1 MKPEP
6 PGSASEI
13 CGLSLAQLHREIK
26 NRQLS
31 SVEIAEAYLRRIRS
45 RDPKVQAFIS
55 VGAETLLEEA
65 RALDRSLLSG
75 EREAGLLTGIPLA
88 VKDNIVTR
96 GIRTTCGSRI
106 LEHYVPPY
114 EATAVARLRADGGLI
129 LGKTNLDE
137 FAMGSTTE
145 NSGFFPTRN
154 PWDLHRVPGGS
165 SGGSAAAVAALEAP
179 GALGSDT
186 GGSIRQPAAFCGVVG
201 LKPTYGRVSR
211 YGLVAFASSL
221 DQIGPLAR
229 TARDAAMILQVVSGY
244 DPMDSTSARRPLEDF
259 VGALE
264 GEVRGLRIGLPAE
277 WFSAGLDPRIEASV
291 RRAAAKLEA
300 VGCEVVEV
308 ELPHTEF
315 AIATYYII
323 ALAEASSNLARYDGM
338 RYGHRSS
345 RVGALDE
352 TYRNSRNEGFGD
364 EVKRRIMIGTYVLSA
379 GYYDAYYLKAG
390 KVRTLIKED
399 YFRAFERA
407 DVLMGPTAPSLPFL
421 QGDKI
426 ADPLEMYLSDV
437 YTVTANLA
445 GIPGVATTCAYTP
458 EGVPIG
464 LQLLGPHFAEGR
476 ILRVAHVLEQE
487 LGLVKPTLSLGA

>member
-1 MKPEP
+1 MERE
-6 PGSASEI
+6 ASRPACEI
-13 CGLSLAQLHREIK
+13 CDLSIAQLHRGIRK
-26 NRQLS
+26 RQIS
-31 SVEIAEAYLRRIRS
+31 PVEIAEAYLRRIRS

-55 VGAETLLEEA
+55 RAAETLLEEA
-65 RALDRSLLSG
+65 RALDRSLASG
-75 EREAGLLTGIPLA
+75 KREVGLLTGIPLA

-96 GIRTTCGSRI
+96 GMRTTCGSRI

-114 EATAVARLRADGGLI
+114 EATSVARLRADGGLI

-154 PWDLHRVPGGS
+154 PWDLNRVPGGS

-244 DPMDSTSARRPLEDF
+244 DPMDSTSARRPVDDY
-259 VGALE
+259 VAGLE
-264 GEVRGLRIGLPAE
+264 GDIRGLRIGLPAE
-277 WFSAGLDPRIEASV
+277 WFSSGLDPRIEAAV
-291 RRAAAKLEA
+291 RAAAAKLA
-300 VGCEVVEV
+300 AAGCEVVEV
-308 ELPHTEF
+308 DLPHTEF

-338 RYGHRSS
+338 RYGHRSRKAGS
-345 RVGALDE
+345 LEE

-379 GYYDAYYLKAG
+379 GYYDAYYLKAS

-421 QGDKI
+421 QGDKTS
-426 ADPLEMYLSDV
+426 DPLEMYLSDV

-464 LQLLGPHFAEGR
+464 LQLLGPHFGEGR
-476 ILRVAHVLEQE
+476 LLRVAHVLEQE
-487 LGLVKPTLSLGA
+487 LGLVRPALALGD

>member
-1 MKPEP
+1 MEHES
-6 PGSASEI
+6 PGRPSEI
-13 CGLSLAQLHREIK
+13 CDLSIAQLHRAIK
-26 NRQLS
+26 NRQIS

-55 VGAETLLEEA
+55 VGADTLLDEA
-65 RALDRSLLSG
+65 RALDQTLASG
-75 EREAGLLTGIPLA
+75 KRELGLLTGIPLA

-96 GIRTTCGSRI
+96 GMRTTCGSRI

-114 EATAVARLRADGGLI
+114 EATSVARLRADGGLI

-154 PWDLHRVPGGS
+154 PWDLNRVPGGS
-165 SGGSAAAVAALEAP
+165 SGGSAAAVAAMEAP

-186 GGSIRQPAAFCGVVG
+186 GGSIRLPAAFCGVVG

-221 DQIGPLAR
+221 DQIGPLAH

-244 DPMDSTSARRPLEDF
+244 DPMDSTSARRPVEDY
-259 VGALE
+259 VAALE
-264 GEVRGLRIGLPAE
+264 GDVRGLRIGLPAE
-277 WFSAGLDPRIEASV
+277 WFSSGLDRRIEAAV

-300 VGCEVVEV
+300 VGCQVVEV
-308 ELPHTEF
+308 DLPHTEF

-345 RVGALDE
+345 RIGALEE
-352 TYRNSRNEGFGD
+352 TYRNSRSEGFGD

-379 GYYDAYYLKAG
+379 GYYDAYYLKAS
-390 KVRTLIKED
+390 KVRTLVKED
-399 YFRAFERA
+399 YCRAFERA
-407 DVLMGPTAPSLPFL
+407 DVLMGPTAPSLPFR
-421 QGDKI
+421 QDDMT

-464 LQLLGPHFAEGR
+464 LQLLGPHFGEGLL
-476 ILRVAHVLEQE
+476 LRVAHVLEQE
-487 LGLVKPTLSLGA
+487 LGLSKPVLALDA

>member
-1 MKPEP
+1 MERE
-6 PGSASEI
+6 ASLPACEI
-13 CGLSLAQLHREIK
+13 CDLSIAQLHRGIRK
-26 NRQLS
+26 RQIS
-31 SVEIAEAYLRRIRS
+31 PVEIAEAYLRRIRS

-55 VGAETLLEEA
+55 RSAEALLEEA
-65 RALDRSLLSG
+65 RTLDRSLTSG
-75 EREAGLLTGIPLA
+75 KREVGLLTGIPLA

-96 GIRTTCGSRI
+96 GMRTTCGSRI

-114 EATAVARLRADGGLI
+114 EATSVARLRADGGLI

-154 PWDLHRVPGGS
+154 PWDLNRVPGGS

-244 DPMDSTSARRPLEDF
+244 DPMDSTSARRPVDDY
-259 VGALE
+259 VAGLE
-264 GEVRGLRIGLPAE
+264 GDIRGLRIGLPAE
-277 WFSAGLDPRIEASV
+277 WFSSGLDPRIEAAV
-291 RRAAAKLEA
+291 RAAAAKLA
-300 VGCEVVEV
+300 AAGCEVVEV
-308 ELPHTEF
+308 DLPHTEF

-338 RYGHRSS
+338 RYGHRSRS
-345 RVGALDE
+345 AGSLEE

-379 GYYDAYYLKAG
+379 GYYDAYYLKAS

-421 QGDKI
+421 QGDKTS
-426 ADPLEMYLSDV
+426 DPLEMYLSDV

-464 LQLLGPHFAEGR
+464 LQLLGPHFGEGR
-476 ILRVAHVLEQE
+476 LLRVAHVLEQE
-487 LGLVKPTLSLGA
+487 LGLVRPALALGD

>member
-1 MKPEP
+1 MKNEP
-6 PGSASEI
+6 SGRPSEI
-13 CGLSLAQLHREIK
+13 CDLSIAQLHQAIK

-45 RDPKVQAFIS
+45 RDSQVQAFIS
-55 VGAETLLEEA
+55 VRAEALLEEA
-65 RALDRSLLSG
+65 RALDRSLALG
-75 EREAGLLTGIPLA
+75 NREAGLLTGIPLA

-96 GIRTTCGSRI
+96 GLRTTCGSRI
-106 LEHYVPPY
+106 LEHYAPPY
-114 EATAVARLRADGGLI
+114 ESTAVARLRADGGLI

-154 PWDLHRVPGGS
+154 PWDLNRVPGGS

-244 DPMDSTSARRPLEDF
+244 DPMDSTSARRPAEKF
-259 VGALE
+259 VEALE
-264 GEVRGLRIGLPAE
+264 GDVRGLRIGLPAE
-277 WFSAGLDPRIEASV
+277 WFSSGLDPRIDAAV
-291 RRAAAKLEA
+291 RRAAATLEA
-300 VGCEVVEV
+300 VGCEVVGV
-308 ELPHTEF
+308 DLPHTEC
-315 AIATYYII
+315 AIAAYYII

-345 RVGALDE
+345 RIGALEE

-379 GYYDAYYLKAG
+379 GYYDAYYLKAS
-390 KVRTLIKED
+390 KVRTLIKQD
-399 YFRAFERA
+399 YLRAFEQA

-445 GIPGVATTCAYTP
+445 GIPGVATTCAFTP

-464 LQLLGPHFAEGR
+464 LQLLGPHFGEGR
-476 ILRVAHVLEQE
+476 LLRVAHVLEQE
-487 LGLVKPTLSLGA
+487 LSLVKPALPLGA

>member
-1 MKPEP
+1 MINEP
-6 PGSASEI
+6 PGRPSEI
-13 CGLSLAQLHREIK
+13 CDLSIAQLHREIQ

-31 SVEIAEAYLRRIRS
+31 SVEIVEAYLRRIRS
-45 RDPKVQAFIS
+45 RDPRIQAFIS
-55 VGAETLLEEA
+55 VRAETLLEEA
-65 RALDRSLLSG
+65 RTLDRSLALG
-75 EREAGLLTGIPLA
+75 NREAGLLTGIPLA
-88 VKDNIVTR
+88 VKDNIVAR

-114 EATAVARLRADGGLI
+114 ESTAVARLRADGGLI

-154 PWDLHRVPGGS
+154 PWDLNRVPGGS

-229 TARDAAMILQVVSGY
+229 TARDAAMILQVVSGH
-244 DPMDSTSARRPLEDF
+244 DPMDSTSARRPAEDF
-259 VGALE
+259 VGGLE
-264 GEVRGLRIGLPAE
+264 GDVRGLRIGLPAE
-277 WFSAGLDPRIEASV
+277 WFSSGLDPRIDAAV
-291 RRAAAKLEA
+291 RRAAAALEA

-308 ELPHTEF
+308 DLPHSEC
-315 AIATYYII
+315 AIAAYYII

-345 RVGALDE
+345 RIGPLEE

-379 GYYDAYYLKAG
+379 GYYDAYYLKAS

-399 YFRAFERA
+399 YLRAFEQA
-407 DVLMGPTAPSLPFL
+407 DVLMGPTVPSLPFL

-445 GIPGVATTCAYTP
+445 GIPGVATNCAYTP

-464 LQLLGPHFAEGR
+464 LQLLGPHFKEGR
-476 ILRVAHVLEQE
+476 LLRVAHVLEQE
-487 LGLVKPTLSLGA
+487 LGLVKPALAV

>member
-1 MKPEP
+1 
-6 PGSASEI
+6 
-13 CGLSLAQLHREIK
+13 
-26 NRQLS
+26 
-31 SVEIAEAYLRRIRS
+31 
-45 RDPKVQAFIS
+45 
-55 VGAETLLEEA
+55 
-65 RALDRSLLSG
+65 
-75 EREAGLLTGIPLA
+75 
-88 VKDNIVTR
+88 
-96 GIRTTCGSRI
+96 
-106 LEHYVPPY
+106 
-114 EATAVARLRADGGLI
+114 
-129 LGKTNLDE
+129 
-137 FAMGSTTE
+137 
-145 NSGFFPTRN
+145 
-154 PWDLHRVPGGS
+154 
-165 SGGSAAAVAALEAP
+165 VAALEAP

-345 RVGALDE
+345 RIGALEE
-352 TYRNSRNEGFGD
+352 TYRNSRSEGFGD

-379 GYYDAYYLKAG
+379 GYYDAYYLKAS
-390 KVRTLIKED
+390 KVRTLVKED
-399 YFRAFERA
+399 YCRAFERA
-407 DVLMGPTAPSLPFL
+407 DVLMGPTAPSLPFR
-421 QGDKI
+421 QGDMT

-464 LQLLGPHFAEGR
+464 LQLLGPHFGEGLL
-476 ILRVAHVLEQE
+476 LRVAHVLEQE
-487 LGLVKPTLSLGA
+487 LGLSKPVLALDA

>member
-1 MKPEP
+1 MENESPRP
-6 PGSASEI
+6 SSEI
-13 CGLSLAQLHREIK
+13 CDLSIAQLHRGIK
-26 NRQLS
+26 TRQLS
-31 SVEIAEAYLRRIRS
+31 SLEIAEAYLRRIRS

-55 VGAETLLEEA
+55 LAAETLLEEA
-65 RALDRSLLSG
+65 RALDQSLASG
-75 EREAGLLTGIPLA
+75 KRKVGLLTGIPLA
-88 VKDNIVTR
+88 IKDNIVTR
-96 GIRTTCGSRI
+96 GMRTTCGSRI
-106 LEHYVPPY
+106 LARYVPPY
-114 EATAVARLRADGGLI
+114 EATSVARLRAGGGLI

-154 PWDLHRVPGGS
+154 PWDLDRVPGGS

-179 GALGSDT
+179 GGLGSDT

-244 DPMDSTSARRPLEDF
+244 DPLDSTSARRPVEDY
-259 VGALE
+259 VAALD
-264 GEVRGLRIGLPAE
+264 GDIRGLRIGLPVE
-277 WFSAGLDPRIEASV
+277 WFASGLDPRIEAAV
-291 RRAAAKLEA
+291 RRAAARLEA
-300 VGCEVVEV
+300 AGCEVVEV
-308 ELPHTEF
+308 DLPHTEF

-345 RVGALDE
+345 RARALEE

-379 GYYDAYYLKAG
+379 GYYDAYYLKAS
-390 KVRTLIKED
+390 KVRTLIKDD
-399 YFRAFERA
+399 YVRAFERA

-421 QGDKI
+421 QGDKT

-445 GIPGVATTCAYTP
+445 GIPGVATTCAYTS

-464 LQLLGPHFAEGR
+464 LQLLGPHFGEGR
-476 ILRVAHVLEQE
+476 LLRVAHVLEQE
-487 LGLVKPTLSLGA
+487 LGLARPPLALGE

>member
-1 MKPEP
+1 MRHESSGP
-6 PGSASEI
+6 ANEI
-13 CGLSLAQLHREIK
+13 CDLSIAQLHREIRK
-26 NRQLS
+26 RQLS
-31 SVEIAEAYLRRIRS
+31 AVEIAEAHLRRIQS
-45 RDPKVQAFIS
+45 RDPVVQAFVS
-55 VGAETLLEEA
+55 VQADTLLEQA
-65 RALDRSLLSG
+65 RALDRSLAAG
-75 EREAGLLTGIPLA
+75 KREVGLLTGIPLA

-96 GIRTTCGSRI
+96 GMRTTCGSRI
-106 LEHYVPPY
+106 LERYVPPY
-114 EATAVARLRADGGLI
+114 EATSVARLRADGGLI

-154 PWDLHRVPGGS
+154 PWNLNRVPGGS

-229 TARDAAMILQVVSGY
+229 TARDAAMILQVVSGH
-244 DPMDSTSARRPLEDF
+244 DPKDSTSARRPVEDY

-264 GEVRGLRIGLPAE
+264 GDVRGLRIGLPAE
-277 WFSAGLDPRIEASV
+277 WFSSGLDPRIEAAV
-291 RRAAAKLEA
+291 RRAAAKLESA
-300 VGCEVVEV
+300 GCEVVEV

-338 RYGHRSS
+338 RYGHRS
-345 RVGALDE
+345 RRIGALAE
-352 TYRNSRNEGFGD
+352 TYRNSRSEGFGD

-379 GYYDAYYLKAG
+379 GYYDAYYLKAS
-390 KVRTLIKED
+390 KVRTLVRED
-399 YFRAFERA
+399 YLRAFERA

-421 QGDKI
+421 QGDKTS
-426 ADPLEMYLSDV
+426 DPLEMYLSDV

-445 GIPGVATTCAYTP
+445 GIPGVAATCAYTP

-464 LQLLGPHFAEGR
+464 LQLLGPHFGEGR
-476 ILRVAHVLEQE
+476 LLRVAHRLEQE
-487 LGLVKPTLSLGA
+487 LELVKPALSLGG

>member
-1 MKPEP
+1 MEHES
-6 PGSASEI
+6 PGSACEI
-13 CGLSLAQLHREIK
+13 CDLSIAQLHRAIK
-26 NRQLS
+26 NRQIS

-55 VGAETLLEEA
+55 VGADTLLDEA
-65 RALDRSLLSG
+65 RALDQTLASG
-75 EREAGLLTGIPLA
+75 KRELGLLTGIPLA

-96 GIRTTCGSRI
+96 GMRTTCGSRI

-114 EATAVARLRADGGLI
+114 EATSVARLRADGGLI

-154 PWDLHRVPGGS
+154 PWDLNRVPGGS
-165 SGGSAAAVAALEAP
+165 SGGSAAAVAAMEAP

-186 GGSIRQPAAFCGVVG
+186 GGSIRLPAAFCGVVG

-221 DQIGPLAR
+221 DQIGPLAH

-244 DPMDSTSARRPLEDF
+244 DPMDSTSARRPVEDY
-259 VGALE
+259 VAALE
-264 GEVRGLRIGLPAE
+264 GDVRGLRIGLPAE
-277 WFSAGLDPRIEASV
+277 WFSSGLDRRIEAAV

-300 VGCEVVEV
+300 VGCQVVEV
-308 ELPHTEF
+308 DLPHTEF

-345 RVGALDE
+345 RIGALEE
-352 TYRNSRNEGFGD
+352 TYRNSRSEGFGD

-379 GYYDAYYLKAG
+379 GYYDAYYLKAS
-390 KVRTLIKED
+390 KVRTLVKED
-399 YFRAFERA
+399 YCRAFERA
-407 DVLMGPTAPSLPFL
+407 DVLMGPTAPSLPFR
-421 QGDKI
+421 QGDMI

-464 LQLLGPHFAEGR
+464 LQLLGPHFGEGLL
-476 ILRVAHVLEQE
+476 LRVAHVLEQE
-487 LGLVKPTLSLGA
+487 LGLSKPVLALDA

>member
-1 MKPEP
+1 MNHEP
-6 PGSASEI
+6 PGRPSEI
-13 CGLSLAQLHREIK
+13 CDLSIAQLHREIK

-45 RDPKVQAFIS
+45 RDPKIQAFIS
-55 VGAETLLEEA
+55 VRADTLLEEA
-65 RALDRSLLSG
+65 RALDRSLVSG
-75 EREAGLLTGIPLA
+75 KREAGLLTGIPLA
-88 VKDNIVTR
+88 VKDNIVTQ
-96 GIRTTCGSRI
+96 GTRTTCGSRI

-114 EATAVARLRADGGLI
+114 EATVVARLRADGALI

-154 PWDLHRVPGGS
+154 PWDLNRVPGGS

-229 TARDAAMILQVVSGY
+229 SARDAAMILQVVSGY
-244 DPMDSTSARRPLEDF
+244 DPMDSTSARRPVEDF

-264 GEVRGLRIGLPAE
+264 GDVRGLRIGLPAE
-277 WFSAGLDPRIEASV
+277 WFSSGLDPRIEAAV
-291 RRAAAKLEA
+291 RRAAARLEA

-308 ELPHTEF
+308 DLPHTEF
-315 AIATYYII
+315 AIAAYYII

-345 RVGALDE
+345 SIGALEE

-464 LQLLGPHFAEGR
+464 LQLLGPHFGEGR
-476 ILRVAHVLEQE
+476 LLRVAQVLEQE
-487 LGLVKPTLSLGA
+487 LGLVKPALSLGA

>member
-1 MKPEP
+1 MRREP
-6 PGSASEI
+6 FGPASEI
-13 CGLSLAQLHREIK
+13 CELSIAQLHREIE

-31 SVEIAEAYLRRIRS
+31 SAEIAEAYLARIRS
-45 RDPKVQAFIS
+45 CDPRVRAFIS
-55 VGAETLLEEA
+55 VRAEALMDEA
-65 RALDRSLLSG
+65 RALDQSLASG
-75 EREAGLLTGIPLA
+75 KRELGLLTGIPLA

-114 EATAVARLRADGGLI
+114 EATTVARIRADGGLI

-154 PWDLHRVPGGS
+154 PWDLNRVPGGS

-229 TARDAAMILQVVSGY
+229 TAQDAAMILQVVAGH
-244 DPMDSTSARRPLEDF
+244 DRMDSTSARRPAGDF

-264 GEVRGLRIGLPAE
+264 SDIRGLRIGLPAE
-277 WFSAGLDPRIEASV
+277 WFSSGLDPRIEAAV
-291 RRAAAKLEA
+291 RRAAAKLEG

-308 ELPHTEF
+308 DLPHTEY

-345 RVGALDE
+345 RAGALEE
-352 TYRNSRNEGFGD
+352 TYRNSRSEGFGD

-390 KVRTLIKED
+390 KVRTLIRED
-399 YFRAFERA
+399 YVRAFERA

-421 QGDKI
+421 QGDKTS
-426 ADPLEMYLSDV
+426 DPLEMYLSDV

-464 LQLLGPHFAEGR
+464 LQLLGPHFGEGR
-476 ILRVAHVLEQE
+476 LLRVAHVLEQE
-487 LGLVKPTLSLGA
+487 LGLARPSLALGA

>member
-1 MKPEP
+1 MEHETSRP
-6 PGSASEI
+6 ACEI
-13 CGLSLAQLHREIK
+13 CDLSIAQLQRSIRK
-26 NRQLS
+26 RQLS
-31 SVEIAEAYLRRIRS
+31 SVEIAEAYLRRIRT
-45 RDPKVQAFIS
+45 RDPKVRAFIS
-55 VGAETLLEEA
+55 RGAETLLEEA
-65 RALDRSLLSG
+65 RALDRALASG
-75 EREAGLLTGIPLA
+75 KREVGLLTGIPLA

-96 GIRTTCGSRI
+96 GMRTTCGSRI

-114 EATAVARLRADGGLI
+114 EATSVARLRADGGLI

-154 PWDLHRVPGGS
+154 PWDLNRVPGGS

-244 DPMDSTSARRPLEDF
+244 DPMDSTSARRPVDDY
-259 VGALE
+259 VAALE
-264 GEVRGLRIGLPAE
+264 GDVRGLRIGLPAE
-277 WFSAGLDPRIEASV
+277 WFSSGLDPRIENAV
-291 RRAAAKLEA
+291 RRAAATLEA
-300 VGCEVVEV
+300 AGCEVVEV

-338 RYGHRSS
+338 RYGHRS
-345 RVGALDE
+345 RRAGALEE

-379 GYYDAYYLKAG
+379 GYYDAYYLKAS

-399 YFRAFERA
+399 YFKAFQRA
-407 DVLMGPTAPSLPFL
+407 DVLLGPTAPSLPFL
-421 QGDKI
+421 QGDKTS
-426 ADPLEMYLSDV
+426 DPLEMYLSDV

-445 GIPGVATTCAYTP
+445 GIPGVATTCGYTP

-464 LQLLGPHFAEGR
+464 LQLLGPHFGEGR
-476 ILRVAHVLEQE
+476 LLRVAHVLEQE
-487 LGLVKPTLSLGA
+487 LGLARPALALGA